1 MLYASHVH
9 ELHPE
14 QPSQVLTIPDI
25 PMRLRTICLHRPK
38 TAAGIAAA
46 NEQPVTP
53 FILTSE
59 RNSG

>member
-1 MLYASHVH
+1 MLHASHVH

-25 PMRLRTICLHRPK
+25 PMRLCTICLHRPK

-46 NEQPVTP
+46 NEQPVTA
-53 FILTSE
+53 FI
-59 RNSG
+59 